1 MVRSLTVACLAGVLL
16 LASQVPVRGA
26 EPETPSGDLTVLPF
40 AYYTPETETAFV
52 LLGIYTKPGLS
63 PRPRPSSYLAF
74 LTYTTQKQFM
84 IHFFPDVY
92 TASGF
97 RISGGMGF
105 MDYPDKF
112 YGIGPD
118 VTEADEEVYTKVDYT
133 LEAAVQYEVV
143 SCLFAGLQ
151 VDWENFTLEE
161 VEPGGFFDSGTIL
174 GSEGGVLSGAGLLIT
189 YDSRDDIFLP
199 GKGLY
204 AEVAAMSHGEGTGS
218 DFTYDNITLD
228 LRQFV
233 TLGSV
238 TLGFQQYLQLSSG
251 EPPFHRLAQLGGSG
265 LMRGYFRGQYR
276 DRNMVAVQVESRV
289 PLSDRWGLVF
299 FGSAGS
305 VAPTPGDLDV
315 DSFLTA
321 AGTGLRFRVA
331 AQEAINLRVD
341 LAWGEDGNS
350 GVYFTIK
357 EAF

>member
-1 MVRSLTVACLAGVLL
+1 
-16 LASQVPVRGA
+16 
-26 EPETPSGDLTVLPF
+26 
-40 AYYTPETETAFV
+40 
-52 LLGIYTKPGLS
+52 
-63 PRPRPSSYLAF
+63 
-74 LTYTTQKQFM
+74 
-84 IHFFPDVY
+84 
-92 TASGF
+92 
-97 RISGGMGF
+97 

-118 VTEADEEVYTKVDYT
+118 VIEADEEAYTKVDYT

-143 SCLFAGLQ
+143 PDLFAGLQ
-151 VDWENFTLEE
+151 VDWENFTLEDI
-161 VEPGGFFDSGTIL
+161 EPGGFFDSGTIL
-174 GSEGGVLSGAGLLIT
+174 GSESGVVSGAGLLVT
-189 YDSRDDIFLP
+189 FDSRDDIFVP

-204 AEVAAMSHGEGTGS
+204 AEVAAMSYGEGTGS

-238 TLGFQQYLQLSSG
+238 TLGFQQYLHLSDG
-251 EPPFHRLAQLGGSG
+251 EPPFHRLAQLGGSE
-265 LMRGYFRGQYR
+265 LMRGYFMGQYR
-276 DRNMVAVQVESRV
+276 DKNLAAVQVESRV
-289 PLSDRWGLVF
+289 PLSARWGLVF

-321 AGTGLRFRVA
+321 GGTGLRFRLTD
-331 AQEAINLRVD
+331 QEMINLRVD